1 MKSLI
6 KLAQIVWSKILIY
19 FFLLLIVGSINNI
32 SLNNLKLKK
41 INYININGLGENDN
55 AILLQEI
62 KNLNL
67 DNIFSINK
75 NEIVNQI
82 NSNTLVENYNIF
94 KRYPS
99 SIDININKTKFLA
112 RINNNGKIFLVG
124 SNGKLI
130 ENNFSS
136 NQLPF
141 IFGNPNIYKFL
152 EFKKTIDQSKISYDE
167 IKNLYFFSSQ
177 RWDLELKN
185 NIIIKLSKNYTKES
199 LNLALEFLYS
209 DRFRDVTIIDARIKN
224 QIILN
229 D

>member
-1 MKSLI
+1 MHQRKG
-6 KLAQIVWSKILIY
+6 KKILIY
-19 FFLLLIVGSINNI
+19 FLLLFIVGSINNI

-67 DNIFSINK
+67 GNIFSINK
-75 NEIVNQI
+75 NEIINQI
-82 NSNTLVENYNIF
+82 NSNSLVENYNIF

-99 SIDININKTKFLA
+99 SIDVNIKKTKFLA

-130 ENNFSS
+130 ENNFSN

-141 IFGNPNIYKFL
+141 IFGNPNIYRFL
-152 EFKKTIDQSKISYDE
+152 DFKKTIDQSKISYDE
-167 IKNLYFFSSQ
+167 IKNLYFFSSK

-209 DRFRDVTIIDARIKN
+209 DGFRDVTIIDARVKN

>member
-1 MKSLI
+1 MHQRKG
-6 KLAQIVWSKILIY
+6 KKILIY
-19 FFLLLIVGSINNI
+19 FFLLFIVGSINNI

-41 INYININGLGENDN
+41 INYININGLGKNDN

-67 DNIFSINK
+67 DNIFLINK
-75 NEIVNQI
+75 NEIINQI
-82 NSNTLVENYNIF
+82 NANSLVENYNIF

-99 SIDININKTKFLA
+99 SIDVNIKKTKFLA

-124 SNGKLI
+124 SNGKLT

-152 EFKKTIDQSKISYDE
+152 DFKKTIDRSKISYEE

-209 DRFRDVTIIDARIKN
+209 DEFRDVTIIDARIKN

>member
-1 MKSLI
+1 MHQQKG
-6 KLAQIVWSKILIY
+6 KKILIY
-19 FFLLLIVGSINNI
+19 FFLLFIVGSINNI

-41 INYININGLGENDN
+41 INHININGLEENDN

-75 NEIVNQI
+75 NEIINQI
-82 NSNTLVENYNIF
+82 NANSLVENYNIF

-99 SIDININKTKFLA
+99 SIDVNIKKTKFLA

-124 SNGKLI
+124 SNGKLT

-152 EFKKTIDQSKISYDE
+152 DFKKTIDRSKISYEE

-185 NIIIKLSKNYTKES
+185 NVIIKLSKNYTKES

-209 DRFRDVTIIDARIKN
+209 DEFRDVTIIDARIKN